1 MTTKERLGGATRA
14 QHAIRVE
21 REQEKAAHPVRSFWA
36 GAVRKAAG
44 VALIWWGK
52 GLLDRTFSL
61 PEATGT
67 VALVAA
73 YLMAALVLA
82 FGAFA
87 LAPDLTM
94 TVLRFF
100 GLGGVVD
107 KVLKRGNGTPP

>member
-1 MTTKERLGGATRA
+1 MAVLSMTTKERLGGATR
-14 QHAIRVE
+14 
-21 REQEKAAHPVRSFWA
+21 EQQKAAHPVRSFWM
-36 GAVRKAAG
+36 GLGRKAAG
-44 VALIWWGK
+44 VVLVLWGK
-52 GLLDRTFSL
+52 SLLDRAAGL
-61 PEATGT
+61 PDTSGT
-67 VALVAA
+67 VAIVAA

-107 KVLKRGNGTPP
+107 KVLKRGNGTP